1 MIFMKREV
9 ISTDKAPA
17 AIGAYSQAVKAG
29 NLVYISGQIPLTPEG
44 DLLTGDVSEQA
55 RQSLENLKAILEES
69 GSSLKDTV
77 KVNIYASDMDDFG
90 AINDVYSEYF
100 TSEPPARAFVEVS
113 GLPKDV
119 DVEISAVAIS
129 RK

>member
-1 MIFMKREV
+1 MKREV

>member
-1 MIFMKREV
+1 
-9 ISTDKAPA
+9 
-17 AIGAYSQAVKAG
+17 
-29 NLVYISGQIPLTPEG
+29 
-44 DLLTGDVSEQA
+44 
-55 RQSLENLKAILEES
+55 
-69 GSSLKDTV
+69 
-77 KVNIYASDMDDFG
+77 MDNFG

-100 TSEPPARAFVEVS
+100 TTEPPARAFVEVA

>member
-1 MIFMKREV
+1 MKREV
-9 ISTDKAPA
+9 VSTDKAPA

-29 NLVYISGQIPLTPEG
+29 ELVYISGQIPLTPDGE
-44 DLLTGDVSEQA
+44 LIAGDVSEQT
-55 RQSLENLKAILEES
+55 RQSLDNLKAILEKS
-69 GSSLKDTV
+69 GSSLEDTV

-100 TSEPPARAFVEVS
+100 TTEPPARAFVEVA

-119 DVEISAVAIS
+119 DVEISAVAIC
-129 RK
+129 KK

>member
-1 MIFMKREV
+1 MKREV
-9 ISTDKAPA
+9 ISTDGAPA

-29 NLVYISGQIPLTPEG
+29 DLVYISGQIPLTPAGE
-44 DLLTGDVSEQA
+44 LVTGDVSEQT
-55 RQSLENLKAILEES
+55 RQSLDNLKAILEES
-69 GSSLKDTV
+69 GSSLEDTV

-90 AINDVYSEYF
+90 EINAVYSEYF
-100 TSEPPARAFVEVS
+100 TTEPPARAFVEVA

>member
-1 MIFMKREV
+1 MKREV
-9 ISTDKAPA
+9 ISTNGAPA

-29 NLVYISGQIPLTPEG
+29 DLVYISGQIPLTSDG
-44 DLLTGDVSEQA
+44 NLLTGDVSEQT

-69 GSSLKDTV
+69 GSSLEDTV

-90 AINDVYSEYF
+90 EINDVYSEYF
-100 TSEPPARAFVEVS
+100 KTEPPARAFVEVAR
-113 GLPKDV
+113 LPKDV

>member
-1 MIFMKREV
+1 MKREV
-9 ISTDKAPA
+9 ISTDGAPA

-29 NLVYISGQIPLTPEG
+29 DLVYISGQIPMTPAGE
-44 DLLTGDVSEQA
+44 LITGDVSEQT

-69 GSSLKDTV
+69 GSSLEDTI
-77 KVNIYASDMDDFG
+77 KVNIYASDMDNFG

-100 TSEPPARAFVEVS
+100 TTEPPARAFVEVA

>member
-1 MIFMKREV
+1 MKREV
-9 ISTDKAPA
+9 ISTDGAPA

-29 NLVYISGQIPLTPEG
+29 DLVYISGQIPMTPDGE
-44 DLLTGDVSEQA
+44 LITGDVSEQT

-69 GSSLKDTV
+69 GSSLEDTI
-77 KVNIYASDMDDFG
+77 KVNIYASDMDNFG

-100 TSEPPARAFVEVS
+100 TTEPPARAFVEVA

>member
-1 MIFMKREV
+1 MKREV
-9 ISTDKAPA
+9 ISTDGAPA

-29 NLVYISGQIPLTPEG
+29 DLVYISGQIPLTPDG
-44 DLLTGDVSEQA
+44 NLLTGDVSEQT

-69 GSSLKDTV
+69 GSSLEDTV

-90 AINDVYSEYF
+90 EINDVYSEYF
-100 TSEPPARAFVEVS
+100 KTEPPARAFVEVAR
-113 GLPKDV
+113 LPKDV

>member
-1 MIFMKREV
+1 MKREV
-9 ISTDKAPA
+9 VSTDKAPA

-29 NLVYISGQIPLTPEG
+29 ELVYISGQIPLTPDGE
-44 DLLTGDVSEQA
+44 LIAGDVSEQT
-55 RQSLENLKAILEES
+55 RQSLDNLKAILEES
-69 GSSLKDTV
+69 GSSLEDTV

-100 TSEPPARAFVEVS
+100 TTEPPARAFVEVA

-119 DVEISAVAIS
+119 DVEISAVAIC
-129 RK
+129 KK

>member
-1 MIFMKREV
+1 MKREV
-9 ISTDKAPA
+9 ISTDGAPA

-29 NLVYISGQIPLTPEG
+29 DLVYISGQIPMTPAGE
-44 DLLTGDVSEQA
+44 LVTGDVSEQT

-69 GSSLKDTV
+69 GSSLEDTI
-77 KVNIYASDMDDFG
+77 KVNIYASDMDNFG

-100 TSEPPARAFVEVS
+100 TTEPPARAFVEVA

>member
-1 MIFMKREV
+1 MIIMKREV

-29 NLVYISGQIPLTPEG
+29 DFVYISGQIPLNPEG
-44 DLLTGDVSEQA
+44 ELITGDVSEQT

-100 TSEPPARAFVEVS
+100 TTEPPARAFVEVA

>member
-1 MIFMKREV
+1 MIIMKREV
-9 ISTDKAPA
+9 ISTDGAPA

-29 NLVYISGQIPLTPEG
+29 DLVYISGQIPMTPAGE
-44 DLLTGDVSEQA
+44 LITGDVSEQT

-69 GSSLKDTV
+69 GSSLEDTI
-77 KVNIYASDMDDFG
+77 KVNIYASDMDNFG

-100 TSEPPARAFVEVS
+100 TTEPPARAFVEVA

>member
-1 MIFMKREV
+1 MKREV
-9 ISTDKAPA
+9 ITTDGAPA

-29 NLVYISGQIPLTPEG
+29 DLVYISGQIPMTPAGE
-44 DLLTGDVSEQA
+44 LLTGDVSEQT

-69 GSSLKDTV
+69 GSSLEDTV

-100 TSEPPARAFVEVS
+100 TTEPPARAFVEVA

>member
-1 MIFMKREV
+1 MKREV
-9 ISTDKAPA
+9 ITTDGAPA

-29 NLVYISGQIPLTPEG
+29 DLVYISGQIPMTPAGE
-44 DLLTGDVSEQA
+44 LLTGDVSEQT

-69 GSSLKDTV
+69 GSSLEDTV
-77 KVNIYASDMDDFG
+77 KVNIYASDMDNFG

-100 TSEPPARAFVEVS
+100 TTEPPARAFVEVA

>member
-1 MIFMKREV
+1 MERKV
-9 ISTDKAPA
+9 ISTDGAPA

-29 NLVYISGQIPLTPEG
+29 DLVYISGQIPMTPAGE
-44 DLLTGDVSEQA
+44 LITGDVSEQT

-69 GSSLKDTV
+69 GSSLEDTI
-77 KVNIYASDMDDFG
+77 KVNIYASDMDNFG

-100 TSEPPARAFVEVS
+100 TTEPPARAFVEVA

>member
-1 MIFMKREV
+1 MKREV

-29 NLVYISGQIPLTPEG
+29 DFVYISGQIPLNPEG
-44 DLLTGDVSEQA
+44 ELITGDVSEQT

-100 TSEPPARAFVEVS
+100 TTEPPARAFVEVA

>member
-1 MIFMKREV
+1 MKREV
-9 ISTDKAPA
+9 ISTDGAPA

-29 NLVYISGQIPLTPEG
+29 DLVYISGQIPMTPAGE
-44 DLLTGDVSEQA
+44 LLTGDVSEQT

-69 GSSLKDTV
+69 GSSLEDTV
-77 KVNIYASDMDDFG
+77 KVNIYASDMDNFG

-100 TSEPPARAFVEVS
+100 TTEPPARAFVEVA

>member
-1 MIFMKREV
+1 MKREV
-9 ISTDKAPA
+9 ISTNGAPA

-29 NLVYISGQIPLTPEG
+29 DLVYISGQIPLTPDG
-44 DLLTGDVSEQA
+44 NLLTGDVSEQT

-69 GSSLKDTV
+69 GSSLEDTV

-90 AINDVYSEYF
+90 EINDVYSEYF
-100 TSEPPARAFVEVS
+100 KTEPPARAFVEVAR
-113 GLPKDV
+113 LPKDV